1 MEQSNKFVQTSD
13 GRLQFIGEKL
23 LDFVDVKSRDPFA
36 FPASK
41 LKENDMVFLFFR
53 DVTTLTKKVTG
64 LLKKLRIEE
73 LPEEGWLFAC
83 AVCQSAISPIY
94 FSGQELPEFICDT
107 VYCNQHVRAEI
118 EKNALRVAIDQQA
131 VELSLDVCPDQCM
144 ICNQRGIKYFYSS
157 GQGESRESIEDLL
170 SGREYR
176 GFYKKSILNN
186 AGILVNKIFCEDF
199 LSLLK
204 ESGGGPSVVKLR
216 NEYLS
221 VTRTET
227 QQGPDRVI
235 TYQILSKAA
244 LLSQIEKDSAEYLRI
259 DSAEHKNSDISPYS
273 LDIDFSG
280 NDEKVQRVKY
290 LVQKSCRTNAAIFLG
305 GESGTGKTFL
315 AEGIHNN
322 SLRKDKPFIHVNCAA
337 ISYNLMESELFGY
350 EAGSFTGA
358 SKGGKKGYF
367 EAADGGTLFLD
378 EIGEIPYSLQGKLLE
393 ALQSKCYYRVGGTEK
408 VKVDVRLITATN
420 KDLKKEISEHRF
432 REDLFY
438 RINVFPI
445 VLPPLR
451 ERMDSLHYIISD
463 LLPGICSDFGIEP
476 LLVSEQALNKMM
488 AYGWPGNI
496 RELDNILKKAALLCD
511 GKIIRP
517 DDVILPESGGN
528 VSAGVSLKERCAA
541 FEKSI
546 IGETLKKTGGDRR
559 KTADML
565 RVSKTGLFEK
575 IKKYDLDNWEDNE
588 DDASGDDK

>member
-94 FSGQELPEFICDT
+94 FSGQELPKQICET
-107 VYCNQHVRAEI
+107 VYCNQHIKAEI
-118 EKNALRVAIDQQA
+118 RKNALRMVVNQQA

-157 GQGESRESIEDLL
+157 GQGESRESIEELL
-170 SGREYR
+170 SGKEYR

-186 AGILVNKIFCEDF
+186 VGMHVDKIFCEDF

-204 ESGGGPSVVKLR
+204 ENAAGPAVIKLR

-221 VTRTET
+221 VTKAET

-244 LLSQIEKDSAEYLRI
+244 LLSQIEKDSNEYLRI
-259 DSAEHKNSDISPYS
+259 DSAEHRNSDISPYS

-315 AEGIHNN
+315 ARGIHNN
-322 SLRKDKPFIHVNCAA
+322 SLRRDKPFVHVNCAA
-337 ISYNLMESELFGY
+337 ISYNLIESELFGY
-350 EAGSFTGA
+350 EAESFTGA
-358 SKGGKKGYF
+358 NKGGKKGYF

-408 VKVDVRLITATN
+408 VSVDVRLITATN
-420 KDLKKEISEHRF
+420 KDLKKEIDEHCF

-445 VLPPLR
+445 ELPPLR

-463 LLPGICSDFGIEP
+463 LLPDICSDFGIEP
-476 LLVSEQALNKMM
+476 LLVSEQALNKMKE
-488 AYGWPGNI
+488 YDWPGNI
-496 RELDNILKKAALLCD
+496 RELDNTLKKAALLCD

-517 DDVILPESGGN
+517 DDVILPKAGNPDAAGG
-528 VSAGVSLKERCAA
+528 SLKERCSL
-541 FEKSI
+541 FEKNI
-546 IGETLKKTGGDRR
+546 IAETLKRTGGDRR
-559 KTADML
+559 KTAEIL
-565 RVSKTGLFEK
+565 KVSKTSLFEK
-575 IKKYDLDNWEDNE
+575 IKKYDLDKWEVDEN
-588 DDASGDDK
+588 DASGNDK